1 MTTKDCT
8 AGFSPAAQSLCF
20 SIFSAEPR
28 GRQFL
33 GLFGHAAFE
42 QFLGRA
48 CAALPFSVAEL
59 LYVLAAVTAVVL
71 LVLMVRY
78 LIKSR
83 QKGRAAYRC
92 ALFVLDLF
100 LTVCAAFSLLWG
112 ANYYAD
118 DFCDRSG
125 LSPEPVAYEDL
136 VRVTQ
141 YFADHLAEA
150 STHIARD
157 ENGSSPPTGRRF
169 LTTPT
174 RCTTACTTNFRSST
188 CRARRPRAFSF
199 RRS

>member
-1 MTTKDCT
+1 M
-8 AGFSPAAQSLCF
+8 
-20 SIFSAEPR
+20 
-28 GRQFL
+28 
-33 GLFGHAAFE
+33 
-42 QFLGRA
+42 
-48 CAALPFSVAEL
+48 
-59 LYVLAAVTAVVL
+59 
-71 LVLMVRY
+71 
-78 LIKSR
+78 
-83 QKGRAAYRC
+83 
-92 ALFVLDLF
+92 LDLF

-157 ENGSSPPTGRRF
+157 ENGLF
-169 LTTPT
+169 
-174 RCTTACTTNFRSST
+174 TADRQEILDYADTVYDCLYDDFHSST
-188 CRARRPRAFSF
+188 CRTRSPRAFSF

>member
-1 MTTKDCT
+1 MTTRT
-8 AGFSPAAQSLCF
+8 APLAFRLRRSPCAFLSF
-20 SIFSAEPR
+20 PRKPR

-33 GLFGHAAFE
+33 GLFGHAPFE

-100 LTVCAAFSLLWG
+100 LTVYAAFSLLWG

-118 DFCDRSG
+118 DFCNRSG
-125 LSPEPVAYEDL
+125 LSPEPG
-136 VRVTQ
+136 RV
-141 YFADHLAEA
+141 
-150 STHIARD
+150 
-157 ENGSSPPTGRRF
+157 
-169 LTTPT
+169 
-174 RCTTACTTNFRSST
+174 
-188 CRARRPRAFSF
+188 
-199 RRS
+199 